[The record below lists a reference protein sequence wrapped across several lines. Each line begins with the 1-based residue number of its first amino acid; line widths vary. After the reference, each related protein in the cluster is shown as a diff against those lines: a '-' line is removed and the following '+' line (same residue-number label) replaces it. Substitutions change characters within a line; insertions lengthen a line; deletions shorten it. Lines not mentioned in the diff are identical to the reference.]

1 MRKFSAVF
9 LVALG
14 VLGALTVIGAR
25 EDDGRLVRFV
35 RPKHLQTILG
45 PTQFE
50 AEVDLPEGVTVSQ
63 LLFTVDGVAV
73 AALESPPWKTEWDA
87 GDSGIGYRLEVIA
100 RLSDG
105 TEISQVIAT
114 TELRINQRAEV
125 DLVSLYPVVRD
136 GSGRYVTDL
145 TKEDFSVTERGVPQT
160 VSRFTTERRPL
171 RVGVVLDTSL
181 SMAKGERLASAQQA
195 ALGFLGSLEPGDK
208 GMVVTFNERVR
219 VTQDFTA
226 DRAAL
231 GEAITSTT
239 AHGGTALYDAVWRT
253 SRMLRD
259 LDARRVIVLLSDGRD
274 EATSGF
280 EPGSLHTLE
289 EALDQALR
297 NEVMVFA
304 IGLGKNL
311 DTECTQNWSMVPTSK
326 KKGCPHGSLQDVLAR
341 LSDSTGGRLML
352 SQSPRRLRNAFDDI
366 ANDLRNQYSLAYTS
380 TNSVKDGTWRP
391 IEISIK
397 GRPDVLVISRDGYFA
412 TP

>member
-1 MRKFSAVF
+1 VRKFFIVF
-9 LVALG
+9 LVTLG
-14 VLGALTVIGAR
+14 VLCALPAIGAQDS
-25 EDDGRLVRFV
+25 DDRSVRFV
-35 RPKHLQTILG
+35 QPKHLQTILG
-45 PTQFE
+45 PTTFE
-50 AEVDLPEGVTVSQ
+50 AEVDLPAGLEVRQ
-63 LLFTVDGVAV
+63 LLFAVDGVAV
-73 AALESPPWKTEWDA
+73 AALESPPWKIDWDA

-114 TELRINQRAEV
+114 TVLRINQRADV

-136 GSGRYVTDL
+136 RSGHYVTDL
-145 TKEDFSVTERGVPQT
+145 TKDDFLVKERGTQQT
-160 VSRFTTERRPL
+160 VSRFTTARLPL
-171 RVGVVLDTSL
+171 RVGIVLDTSL
-181 SMAKGERLASAQQA
+181 SMAKGNRLEDAQQA
-195 ALGFLGSLEPGDK
+195 ALGFLDSLEPDDE

-219 VTQDFTA
+219 VAQDFTA
-226 DRAAL
+226 DRTPLGAAIL
-231 GEAITSTT
+231 ATN

-297 NEVMVFA
+297 SEVMVFA

-311 DTECTQNWSMVPTSK
+311 DTECTQNWSMVPSSQ

-341 LSDSTGGRLML
+341 LADSTGGRLML
-352 SQSPRRLRNAFDDI
+352 SQSSRRLRKAFDDI
-366 ANDLRNQYSLAYTS
+366 ASDLRNQYSLAYTS
-380 TNSVKDGTWRP
+380 SNSVKDGTWRP
-391 IEISIK
+391 IEISVK
-397 GRPDVLVISRDGYFA
+397 DRPGALVISRDGYFA

>member
-1 MRKFSAVF
+1 VRKFSAVF
-9 LVALG
+9 LVVLG
-14 VLGALTVIGAR
+14 ILGALSVIGAR

-50 AEVDLPEGVTVSQ
+50 AEVHLPEGVTVSQ

-136 GSGRYVTDL
+136 GSGRYITNL
-145 TKEDFSVTERGVPQT
+145 TKDDFLVTERGTPQT

-171 RVGVVLDTSL
+171 RVGIVLDTSL
-181 SMAKGERLASAQQA
+181 SMAKGERLENAQQA
-195 ALGFLGSLEPGDK
+195 ALGFLDSLEQGDE

-226 DRAAL
+226 DRAPL
-231 GEAITSTT
+231 GEAILSTT

-297 NEVMVFA
+297 SEVMVFA

-311 DTECTQNWSMVPTSK
+311 DTECTQNWSMVPTSQ
-326 KKGCPHGSLQDVLAR
+326 KKGCPHGSLKDVLAR
-341 LSDSTGGRLML
+341 LADSTGGRLML
-352 SQSPRRLRNAFDDI
+352 SQSSRRLRKAFDDI
-366 ANDLRNQYSLAYTS
+366 ASDLRNQYSLAYTS